1 MTIEEK
7 MEHFRSISLESAN
20 NQSVE
25 SLSNYKKSLDE
36 ELLIHKE
43 TAKKLSEDSKRAR
56 INQVKANSKK
66 NLASSQMTIKKQFTQ
81 KQSEIKSGIFE
92 LVRNKISEYRK
103 TSEYT
108 ELLKSQI
115 SKICNDYN
123 DFDFTIYID
132 SGDSHLLTQ
141 LTESFHVN
149 IQVYEKDFLG
159 GTRTIVPERNILIDN
174 SFKTRLVEEQENF
187 VVTL

>member
-92 LVRNKISEYRK
+92 LVRKIGRA
-103 TSEYT
+103 
-108 ELLKSQI
+108 
-115 SKICNDYN
+115 
-123 DFDFTIYID
+123 
-132 SGDSHLLTQ
+132 
-141 LTESFHVN
+141 HV
-149 IQVYEKDFLG
+149 
-159 GTRTIVPERNILIDN
+159 
-174 SFKTRLVEEQENF
+174 
-187 VVTL
+187 

>member
-56 INQVKANSKK
+56 INQVKANSKR
-66 NLASSQMTIKKQFTQ
+66 IW
-81 KQSEIKSGIFE
+81 
-92 LVRNKISEYRK
+92 
-103 TSEYT
+103 
-108 ELLKSQI
+108 
-115 SKICNDYN
+115 
-123 DFDFTIYID
+123 
-132 SGDSHLLTQ
+132 HL
-141 LTESFHVN
+141 H
-149 IQVYEKDFLG
+149 K
-159 GTRTIVPERNILIDN
+159 
-174 SFKTRLVEEQENF
+174 
-187 VVTL
+187 

>member
-81 KQSEIKSGIFE
+81 KQSEKSSIVF
-92 LVRNKISEYRK
+92 
-103 TSEYT
+103 
-108 ELLKSQI
+108 LK
-115 SKICNDYN
+115 
-123 DFDFTIYID
+123 
-132 SGDSHLLTQ
+132 
-141 LTESFHVN
+141 
-149 IQVYEKDFLG
+149 
-159 GTRTIVPERNILIDN
+159 
-174 SFKTRLVEEQENF
+174 
-187 VVTL
+187 